1 MRGGPVSRILSKGLP
16 PLDDHSSKATVA
28 RGPLAANPNL
38 LGTKHPR
45 RQASTRFL
53 FGIAPGGAC
62 RATPVASGAVS
73 SYPTVSPSPPHAGA
87 VSSLWRFPS
96 DCSARALPGTV
107 ALWSPDFPRTRR
119 PAAIQPSARGPAYAP
134 TVRWSIPNS
143 RANASAID
151 TSRVVTG
158 PLAVGLNRSRKLAS
172 WVFGSTSSG

>member
-16 PLDDHSSKATVA
+16 PLDDHSSKATVT
-28 RGPLAANPNL
+28 RDPLAANPNL

-62 RATPVASGAVS
+62 RATPVASGAVG
-73 SYPTVSPSPPHAGA
+73 SYPTVSPLPPHARA

-96 DCSARALPGTV
+96 DRSARALPGTV

-119 PAAIQPSARGPAYAP
+119 PAVIRPSAQCLAYAP
-134 TVRWSIPNS
+134 AAVRSIPNS
-143 RANASAID
+143 RTSASAIA
-151 TSRVVTG
+151 TSCVVTG
-158 PLAVGLNRSRKLAS
+158 PSAVGLNRSRKLANTVS
-172 WVFGSTSSG
+172 GATSSG